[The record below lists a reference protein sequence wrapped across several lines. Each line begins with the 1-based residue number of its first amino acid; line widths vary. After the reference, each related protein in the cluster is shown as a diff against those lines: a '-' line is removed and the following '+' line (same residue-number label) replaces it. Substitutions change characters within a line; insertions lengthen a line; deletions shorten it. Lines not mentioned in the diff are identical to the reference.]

1 MKITISQI
9 TQTVIEIDFPDNQE
23 DTVQKPSPRKP
34 FSFFDQ
40 RAVGSQLAPSPTDGR
55 SLTSVNN
62 LLQLLED
69 KFNES
74 FLAQ

>member
-34 FSFFDQ
+34 FSFFDLICREAERTMKQ
-40 RAVGSQLAPSPTDGR
+40 E
-55 SLTSVNN
+55 
-62 LLQLLED
+62 LLED
-69 KFNES
+69 KFNGS